1 MSDNNKIL
9 EKSIKNLRENLDSLS
24 MDKFI
29 TTTIESL
36 MNIERD
42 EHLEK
47 INNPKIDKGNGYYER
62 SLKSFSK
69 NSLIVNIPR
78 TRIGFSPQRIKT
90 KRRSEN

>member
-47 INNPKIDKGNGYYER
+47 INNPKIDKGNGYYGR

-69 NSLIVNIPR
+69 NSLIPPLIGEARWGKIPLA
-78 TRIGFSPQRIKT
+78 
-90 KRRSEN
+90 

>member
-47 INNPKIDKGNGYYER
+47 INNPKIDKGNGYKVSKLFHFNFPHEYQTPALLHQNR
-62 SLKSFSK
+62 SH
-69 NSLIVNIPR
+69 IPL
-78 TRIGFSPQRIKT
+78 FW
-90 KRRSEN
+90 N